1 MTRLCPRT
9 AVWDLGD
16 LGGAIADL
24 TVATRL
30 TPRDWRAWNNRG
42 WARQAKGDVVG
53 AIADYTQALQVA
65 PRDLPG
71 RPQIERNLTLVRALA
86 AVAR

>member
-1 MTRLCPRT
+1 M
-9 AVWDLGD
+9 
-16 LGGAIADL
+16 
-24 TVATRL
+24 
-30 TPRDWRAWNNRG
+30 
-42 WARQAKGDVVG
+42 VG